1 MRRAG
6 SFPFA
11 ARPDHRHEARQGG
24 AGAGHRLGLAGRS
37 DRRGLPRRPRS
48 PAVAGAADGLHI
60 LKYMDDLSDEEVC
73 RRFVENPYDQY
84 FCGEVFFRHDLPF
97 DRSSMTRWRQRL
109 GEEKVAALLQASL
122 QAAVQLGAAQP
133 SDFKRVIVDTTV
145 QEKNIAHPTDARLM
159 DTARRR
165 LVRLAKT
172 HGVRLRQSY
181 ARVGKR
187 ALIRHQRYRHAKQFK
202 RARREKRRLGTWLGR
217 VIRDIERKIK
227 GDSELQ
233 KIFRKEL
240 WKASAEAHLGS
251 PGMAHGRRL
260 MAPGLDSTVLT
271 RLVYRPIYF
280 APSKG

>member
-1 MRRAG
+1 
-6 SFPFA
+6 
-11 ARPDHRHEARQGG
+11 
-24 AGAGHRLGLAGRS
+24 
-37 DRRGLPRRPRS
+37 
-48 PAVAGAADGLHI
+48 
-60 LKYMDDLSDEEVC
+60 MDDLSDEEVC

-240 WKASAEAHLGS
+240 WKASAGAHLES